1 MQHDC
6 KSFAKL
12 AQPAAWMSTMS
23 TTLNMTEL
31 PDGLRVGLE
40 DLAGEM
46 AHARRTEDLGRLALL
61 SYCEVRRWARLAGEQ
76 RLADLSWALVTDH
89 PAGDRKAFLN
99 QVDDVVTELERV
111 CNRAGINVTLSS
123 QTATSDQAF

>member
-1 MQHDC
+1 
-6 KSFAKL
+6 
-12 AQPAAWMSTMS
+12 MS
-23 TTLNMTEL
+23 TTLTTTEL

-46 AHARRTEDLGRLALL
+46 AYARRTEDLGRLALL
-61 SYCEVRRWARLAGEQ
+61 SYCEIRRWARLAGEQ

-111 CNRAGINVTLSS
+111 CSRAGIQLTLKS
-123 QTATSDQAF
+123 QKATSDQAF

>member
-1 MQHDC
+1 
-6 KSFAKL
+6 
-12 AQPAAWMSTMS
+12 MS

-40 DLAGEM
+40 NLAGEM
-46 AHARRTEDLGRLALL
+46 AHARKTEDLGRLALL

-111 CNRAGINVTLSS
+111 CNRAGINMTLKSH
-123 QTATSDQAF
+123 TAISDQAF